1 MKGNGLTRIIPE
13 EFKGKEL
20 APLCLASTPHEAE
33 EIEKALNK
41 AGMDYTFDIT
51 PLPQEGVF
59 NMLFGSPKEGVMF
72 LVPTENFGS
81 CVKLLAEAGLSHL
94 IIE

>member
-1 MKGNGLTRIIPE
+1 MARKIPE
-13 EFKGKEL
+13 EFEGREL

-33 EIEKALNK
+33 EIERALDE
-41 AGMDYTFDIT
+41 AAIDYTFDIT
-51 PLPQEGVF
+51 PLSQEGVF
-59 NMLFGSPKEGVMF
+59 NILFGSPKEGIMF
-72 LVPTENFGS
+72 LVATENFGS

>member
-1 MKGNGLTRIIPE
+1 MARRLPE
-13 EFKGKEL
+13 EFEGREL

-33 EIEKALNK
+33 EIEKALDD
-41 AGMDYTFDIT
+41 ADVDYTFDIT
-51 PLPQEGVF
+51 PLSQKGVF
-59 NMLFGSPKEGVMF
+59 NILFGSPKEGVMF
-72 LVPTENFGS
+72 FVPTENFES